1 MAFINQIR
9 SYVTVVVFYC
19 ADYVNLL
26 PVVHYKNNR
35 GEHYDDEQE
44 SFEEVPVLD
53 KGNNSKVIVQL

>member
-1 MAFINQIR
+1 
-9 SYVTVVVFYC
+9 VVFYC

-26 PVVHYKNNR
+26 PVVHHKNNR

-53 KGNNSKVIVQL
+53 KRNNSKVIVQL